1 MDWLKGILKGLE
13 NAEEL
18 EKKITGGIGK
28 NFVAREDFN
37 TLNTA
42 KKTLEG
48 DIIKLKDDL
57 KNGDDFK
64 KKFEDLEEQVRLDKE
79 AADLATKQAAQETEL
94 QTRFNS
100 VVGEKKWRDDL
111 TQNAMFA
118 EFKKALSDETNKGKG
133 DSDILEA
140 LTKDKNYYVDPS
152 KDPVFAGGT
161 GGGAEYNADLSKM
174 RSVMGLPPITENK

>member
-1 MDWLKGILKGLE
+1 MDWLKEILKGLE
-13 NAEEL
+13 NAVEL

-37 TLNTA
+37 TLNANKKKLEDDITA
-42 KKTLEG
+42 
-48 DIIKLKDDL
+48 L
-57 KNGDDFK
+57 KNDAQNGEGFK
-64 KKFEDLEEQVRLDKE
+64 KKFEDLEKQVKADKD
-79 AADLATKQAAQETEL
+79 AAELATKQAAQETEL

-118 EFKKALSDETNKGKG
+118 EFKKALSDESNKGKG
-133 DSDILEA
+133 DNDILEA
-140 LTKDKNYYVDPS
+140 LTKDKNYYVDPG

-174 RSVMGLPPITENK
+174 RAVMGLPPITENK